1 MGLKTDQTG
10 LHMDKRAKSGLT
22 TAKNGAFVYI
32 WLFSQMSAIE
42 KENFNYLSKLR

>member
-10 LHMDKRAKSGLT
+10 LHMDRR
-22 TAKNGAFVYI
+22 AKNGRTTAENGAFGYI

-42 KENFNYLSKLR
+42 EKFNYLSKPK